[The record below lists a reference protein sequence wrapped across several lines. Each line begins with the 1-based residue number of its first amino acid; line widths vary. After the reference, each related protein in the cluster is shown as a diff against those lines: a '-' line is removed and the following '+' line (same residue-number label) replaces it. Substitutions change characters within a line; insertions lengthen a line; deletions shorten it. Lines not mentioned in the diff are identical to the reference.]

1 MSAGDRPDLPP
12 RKCATCGCE
21 VRGWFSTAAEV
32 AQGIVY
38 CRAHS
43 TPLGMWSKEANGGAI
58 EAVES
63 VQGPDTAP
71 EGANGSMDAPS
82 DEDELRQMAEA
93 FRSGAPI
100 MREGPTG
107 CGKTMTVT
115 EFAYATGLPIWKVN
129 PLDGGEA

>member
-93 FRSGAPI
+93 CRFCEKCDRCLVCEPDIDPFLGH
-100 MREGPTG
+100 MNT
-107 CGKTMTVT
+107 CGIPCGGTNCV
-115 EFAYATGLPIWKVN
+115 
-129 PLDGGEA
+129 GGE